1 MNKTLIALAIT
12 AALPV
17 AAVADVTISG
27 SLSSKYKNTG
37 SIDTDSML
45 RVDSSEVLANG
56 MTATAGFAITADTDD
71 DTENSGTG
79 TLAGDFGTL
88 TVGSIDADGAFQA
101 GDVGGAVADTTE
113 STSSTASSV
122 YGVHFSGTVAGLTVS
137 AQVNANTGAGGSS
150 ADGVPATANTATSNY
165 AAATTSSAKTKS
177 TQLSATYEVNGLTV
191 GYGYASGDATDA
203 NTNVDHTAGTTTV
216 AHNGVHEGQSVIGAS
231 YAMGDLVVSVGK
243 QNLSGDN
250 ASTATLSPVSPDAVV
265 SATYTMTADAIT
277 IVAQGDNDPSG
288 DYQLNLTYA
297 FSDNMTISSEVD
309 KGKTTTMVGTY
320 TEGDMTFTVARQDDN
335 TTDASIA
342 LDYGNADLTFGRVG
356 ARAAGTITGYKRLAA
371 AEYSHVTY
379 KVAF

>member
-37 SIDTDSML
+37 AIDTDSSL
-45 RVDSSEVLANG
+45 SVASSEVLANG
-56 MTATAGFAITADTDD
+56 MTATAGFSITADTDD
-71 DTENSGTG
+71 DTENSGTA

-101 GDVGGAVADTTE
+101 GDVGGAVSNTTE
-113 STSSTASSV
+113 STDSTSSSV
-122 YGVHFSGTVAGLTVS
+122 YGIHYAGTVAGLSVA
-137 AQVNANTGAGGSS
+137 AQVNANTGPTGSG
-150 ADGVPATANTATSNY
+150 A
-165 AAATTSSAKTKS
+165 AKTKS
-177 TQLSATYEVNGLTV
+177 TQMSATYAMNGLTL
-191 GYGYASGDATDA
+191 GYAYASALADDASNSNHD
-203 NTNVDHTAGTTTV
+203 GI
-216 AHNGVHEGQSVIGAS
+216 HEGQTAVGAS

-243 QNLSGDN
+243 VNLKD
-250 ASTATLSPVSPDAVV
+250 TAVSPDALV
-265 SATYTMTADAIT
+265 SATYTMTADALT
-277 IVAQGDNDPSG
+277 IVAQADNTPSG
-288 DYQLNLTYA
+288 DYQLDLSYALTDA
-297 FSDNMTISSEVD
+297 LSISSEVD

-320 TEGDMTFTVARQDDN
+320 TDGDMTFTVARQDDN

-342 LDYGNADLTFGRVG
+342 LDFGNADLTIGRVG
-356 ARAAGTITGYKRLAA
+356 ERAADTNVSRTLA

>member
-12 AALPV
+12 ATLPV

-27 SLSSKYKNTG
+27 TLTSKYKNTG
-37 SIDTDSML
+37 AIDTDSRL
-45 RVDSSEVLANG
+45 SVASSEVLANG
-56 MTATAGFAITADTDD
+56 MTATAGFSITADTDD
-71 DTENSGTG
+71 DTENSGTA
-79 TLAGDFGTL
+79 TLSGDFGTL

-101 GDVGGAVADTTE
+101 GDVGGAVPDTTD
-113 STSSTASSV
+113 STSSTASTV
-122 YGVHFSGTVAGLTVS
+122 YGVHFSGTVAGLTVA
-137 AQVNANTGAGGSS
+137 AQLNANTGATGGS
-150 ADGVPATANTATSNY
+150 AAAVAATANSASSNY
-165 AAATTSSAKTKS
+165 AAAVASTVKTKS
-177 TQLSATYEVNGLTV
+177 TQMSATYEVNGLSL
-191 GYGYASGDATDA
+191 GYAYASADAKDG
-203 NTNVDHTAGTTTV
+203 NTTT
-216 AHNGVHEGQSVIGAS
+216 HNGVHEGQSAVGAS

-243 QNLSGDN
+243 QNLKD
-250 ASTATLSPVSPDAVV
+250 TATSPDALV

-277 IVAQGDNDPSG
+277 IVAQADNSPSG

-320 TEGDMTFTVARQDDN
+320 TEGDMTFTVARQDDD

-342 LDYGNADLTFGRVG
+342 LDYGNADLTIGRVG
-356 ARAAGTITGYKRLAA
+356 ARAASHADIGRAAA

>member
-37 SIDTDSML
+37 AIDTDSSL

-56 MTATAGFAITADTDD
+56 MTATAGFSITADTDD
-71 DTENSGTG
+71 DTENSGTA

-137 AQVNANTGAGGSS
+137 AQVNANSGANGKTGTYAAVAAVASS
-150 ADGVPATANTATSNY
+150 ATVSEVLY
-165 AAATTSSAKTKS
+165 VAAGDHSKTKG

-191 GYGYASGDATDA
+191 GYAYTSADVTNA
-203 NTNVDHTAGTTTV
+203 NTSS
-216 AHNGVHEGQSVIGAS
+216 HNGVHEAQSVVGAS

-243 QNLSGDN
+243 QNLSAGGTTS
-250 ASTATLSPVSPDAVV
+250 ADALV
-265 SATYTMTADAIT
+265 SATYTMTADALT
-277 IVAQGDNDPSG
+277 IVAQADNAPSG
-288 DYQLNLTYA
+288 DYQLNLSYALSDA
-297 FSDNMTISSEVD
+297 FSLSSEVD
-309 KGKTTTMVGTY
+309 KGKTTSMVGTY

-342 LDYGNADLTFGRVG
+342 LDYGNADLTVGRVG
-356 ARAAGTITGYKRLAA
+356 ARDGGTLGRDDALQ
-371 AEYSHVTY
+371 YSHVTY
-379 KVAF
+379 SVAF

>member
-27 SLSSKYKNTG
+27 SLTSKYKNTG
-37 SIDTDSML
+37 AIDTDSML

-71 DTENSGTG
+71 DTENSGTA

-113 STSSTASSV
+113 STDSTSSSV
-122 YGVHFSGTVAGLTVS
+122 YGVHFSGSLAGLTVA
-137 AQVNANTGAGGSS
+137 AQVNANTGASGSAGAAS
-150 ADGVPATANTATSNY
+150 AATANGTAANY
-165 AAATTSSAKTKS
+165 AAEKLAGHANVTKS
-177 TQLSATYEVNGLTV
+177 TQMSATYEVNGLTV
-191 GYGYASGDATDA
+191 GYAYASADATDA
-203 NTNVDHTAGTTTV
+203 NDSITT
-216 AHNGVHEGQSVIGAS
+216 NGVHEGQSAVGAS

-243 QNLSGDN
+243 QNLKDGG
-250 ASTATLSPVSPDAVV
+250 STSKDALV
-265 SATYTMTADAIT
+265 SATYTMTADALT
-277 IVAQGDNDPSG
+277 IVAQADNAPSG
-288 DYQLNLTYA
+288 DYQLNMTYA
-297 FSDNMTISSEVD
+297 MAGGFSVATEVD
-309 KGKTTTMVGTY
+309 KGKTTIVSGTY

-342 LDYGNADLTFGRVG
+342 LDYGNADLTVGRVG
-356 ARAAGTITGYKRLAA
+356 ARAASHTNIGRAAA

-379 KVAF
+379 SVAF